1 MPIMFIAS
9 LQDEVVPAR
18 LMRVLHSKATGATK
32 KEWVELRA
40 SHMDAWYIHGPSY
53 FEKMRKFIEQDIFGQ
68 Q

>member
-32 KEWVELRA
+32 KEWLELKA
-40 SHMDAWYIHGPSY
+40 SHMDAW
-53 FEKMRKFIEQDIFGQ
+53 
-68 Q
+68 